1 MRRCTNAPRS
11 RIFRRSFLAISSTP
25 NKRKASDMPNS
36 ETLDHNE
43 LNCEELR
50 VRFIGWLGDGVTIV
64 AATRT
69 Q

>member
-1 MRRCTNAPRS
+1 MT
-11 RIFRRSFLAISSTP
+11 STP

>member
-1 MRRCTNAPRS
+1 
-11 RIFRRSFLAISSTP
+11 
-25 NKRKASDMPNS
+25 MPNS

-50 VRFIGWLGDGVTIV
+50 FIGSLGAGVPIV